1 MAEMSQ
7 FNSDDKA
14 AAAAQENPA
23 GKVKLADEMAAA
35 RTILAMDRTL
45 LAWIRTALSLI
56 GFGLALVKFLGR
68 SSLHNLSVPRGD
80 AHSIECLGLGVMTCG
95 LAFLLCGAIDYYKAA
110 HKLRMDN
117 FGISVWSRSLIMCL
131 LLSALTIVTIVC
143 IIGELLH

>member
-14 AAAAQENPA
+14 ATAAQENPA
-23 GKVKLADEMAAA
+23 KVKLADEMAAA

-131 LLSALTIVTIVC
+131 LLSALTIVTIIGIV
-143 IIGELLH
+143 GELLH